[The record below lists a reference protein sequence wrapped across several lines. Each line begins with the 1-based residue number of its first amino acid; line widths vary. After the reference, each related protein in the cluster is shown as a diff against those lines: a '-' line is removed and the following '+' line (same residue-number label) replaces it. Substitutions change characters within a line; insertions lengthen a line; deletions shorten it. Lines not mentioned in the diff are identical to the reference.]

1 MTRDAIRRS
10 LPMIAVVVVIAAA
23 VVLVLADR
31 WRRGAFVFG
40 LATLLAAACRLFLST
55 ERVGLLAV
63 RSRMFD
69 TLSLAAVGGAVVWL
83 AVSIDPLGTD

>member
-1 MTRDAIRRS
+1 MTAMRRQIPV
-10 LPMIAVVVVIAAA
+10 LVVVGVIVAA

-40 LATLLAAACRLFLST
+40 IAVLVAAGLRLLLT
-55 ERVGLLAV
+55 EDRVGILAV
-63 RSRMFD
+63 RSRAFD
-69 TLSLAAVGGAVVWL
+69 TFSLALVGGAVVWL